1 MAQADWASITCRGQQ
16 QITFAAKP
24 QALLQSLSQ
33 GTRAIRVSFPRR
45 AVSHDGSRFR
55 STRPARLFPSYCN
68 KVIYRIPVVSAEAD
82 WGTPGGGGKTYAKSV
97 V

>member
-16 QITFAAKP
+16 HITFAAKP

-33 GTRAIRVSFPRR
+33 GTRATGVFFPRR
-45 AVSHDGSRFR
+45 ALRHYGCPFR
-55 STRPARLFPSYCN
+55 STRPSRRSPSYCN
-68 KVIYRIPVVSAEAD
+68 KVIYRIVGVSGEGG
-82 WGTPGGGGKTYAKSV
+82 WGTPGGGGVLGAKSV